1 MKKLYLKTKLSK
13 NNKPYTAL
21 YFFNG
26 NREIFLSF
34 DSKILAN
41 FIRQSDLAD
50 LVEGKEIILMEVN
63 N

>member
-21 YFFNG
+21 YFYDG

-34 DSKILAN
+34 EYQVIAN
-41 FIRQSDLAD
+41 FTRQCNIAD
-50 LVEGKEIILMEVN
+50 LVEGKEFVIMEVN